1 MDEIIKSFEKT
12 TLTFFS
18 EMRTFV
24 VVGCLVACFVAVE
37 SRALNALES
46 NTAQVAQ
53 VAQSFTADQI
63 ASAPQQLSFQGQSD
77 ELKQDKGKKGMR
89 MFTHVI
95 SFS

>member
-1 MDEIIKSFEKT
+1 
-12 TLTFFS
+12 
-18 EMRTFV
+18 MRTFV
-24 VVGCLVACFVAVE
+24 VVGYLVACFVAVE

-46 NTAQVAQ
+46 NSAQVAQ

-63 ASAPQQLSFQGQSD
+63 ASAPHQLSFQGQSD

-89 MFTHVI
+89 MLTYVI